1 MRVSR
6 VVAAIASAAAIF
18 VLRFVIALLREG
30 PPAVCYRVVPIVG
43 WVEKHC
49 HRKVSSGV
57 YADEDRCA
65 PEDKRS
71 DYYVGLLEN
80 EKYV

>member
-18 VLRFVIALLREG
+18 VLRFVIALLREVA
-30 PPAVCYRVVPIVG
+30 PAACYRVVHG
-43 WVEKHC
+43 RVEKHC